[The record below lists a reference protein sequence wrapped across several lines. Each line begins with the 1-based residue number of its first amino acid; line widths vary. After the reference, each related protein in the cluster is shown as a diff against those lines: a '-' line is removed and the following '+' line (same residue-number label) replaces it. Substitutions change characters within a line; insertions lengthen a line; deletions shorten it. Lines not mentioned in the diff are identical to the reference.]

1 MTLQEYLKEL
11 MAEKKLT
18 AKDIERNSNGEI
30 TDSYIGQILKG
41 QAKNVSTKKIL
52 ALAKGLDVDPG
63 ELLKINA
70 GLTVKRE
77 LWTPHSLL
85 RAIETLVSNSD
96 LAILFQALMKQ
107 KPAKIRAMLNT
118 LESDKD

>member
-1 MTLQEYLKEL
+1 MTLQDYLKEL

-18 AKDIERNSNGEI
+18 AKDIERNSGGEI

-41 QAKNVSTKKIL
+41 SARNVSTRKII
-52 ALAKGLDVDPG
+52 ALARGLDVDPG
-63 ELLKINA
+63 EMLKINA
-70 GLTVKRE
+70 GLAVKRE

-96 LAILFQALMKQ
+96 LAMLFQILMKQ
-107 KPAKIRAMLNT
+107 NPSKIKAMLKT
-118 LESDKD
+118 EQSDTE